1 MKTSC
6 CAVVAKMFVTAALSA
21 IFFFCTRAQEVP
33 AVQVVFTDKGLQ
45 YAKNVFTNWIQDTL
59 ELITLP
65 DVKGQIPLGFLGQM
79 DYTLSGVNI
88 SKCDF
93 PDPSVQFSQEV
104 SGLKTTMAGLNVA
117 LTGDWRVHWGILNA
131 GGSFDVG
138 VFQVGVASEQHLGRD
153 SGGRLCVSQVI
164 CEATTGQVDL
174 RLHGGSSWILQ
185 PFGSH
190 LEAFIRRQIQAR
202 LCPTMEDLV
211 ENLEQHLQAMKVRLQ
226 VNQDLIVDLPL
237 TSRPVVQAASLRFGL
252 KGEVSSVKE
261 PKEPPF
267 DPQPFV
273 LPEHAQFMLTAAL
286 SDFTLNS
293 ASFSCW
299 AAGLLHTF
307 IDDSMVPASSP
318 VHLNTR
324 SLGAFIPQ
332 VCPHSSGTPTLLRYA
347 HTPQAR
353 PHSSGTPTLLRY
365 AYTTQVRP
373 HSSGTPTLL
382 RHAHTPQLP
391 GLFPDLPVVLKVH
404 ARNTPMFSF
413 HPGAVTL
420 ILPGAI
426 KAFALQ
432 ANATRTPLFK
442 LHLDSSYK
450 GSVWVD
456 NGRLKSS
463 VTMDNLNLTLA
474 ATTIGPFKT
483 DALENLSR
491 MTMKMLVLPPLN
503 DRLSRGVILPQSRQ
517 VHLVQAVVSVEE
529 GFMDLHS
536 DVELRLN
543 HGTMEH

>member
-1 MKTSC
+1 
-6 CAVVAKMFVTAALSA
+6 MFVTAALSA
-21 IFFFCTRAQEVP
+21 IFFFFFCTRAQEVP
-33 AVQVVFTDKGLQ
+33 AVQVVFTDKALQ
-45 YAKNVFTNWIQDTL
+45 YAKTVFTNWIQDTL

-65 DVKGQIPLGFLGQM
+65 DVKGQIPLGFFGQM

-104 SGLKTTMAGLNVA
+104 SGLQATMAGLNVA

-131 GGSFDVG
+131 RGSFDVA
-138 VFQVGVASEQHLGRD
+138 VFQVGVASEQYLGRD
-153 SGGRLCVSQVI
+153 SGGRLCVNQVT

-174 RLHGGSSWILQ
+174 RLHGGSSWIMQ

-190 LEAFIRRQIQAR
+190 LEAFIRRQIMNG

-237 TSRPVVQAASLRFGL
+237 TSKPVVQAASLSLGL

-261 PKEPPF
+261 PKDPPF

-273 LPEHAQFMLTAAL
+273 LPEHAHFMLTAAL

-332 VCPHSSGTPTLLRYA
+332 
-347 HTPQAR
+347 
-353 PHSSGTPTLLRY
+353 
-365 AYTTQVRP
+365 
-373 HSSGTPTLL
+373 
-382 RHAHTPQLP
+382 LP
-391 GLFPDLPVVLKVH
+391 GLFPDLPVVLKVY
-404 ARNTPMFSF
+404 ARNTPIFSF

-426 KAFALQ
+426 RAFALQ
-432 ANATRTPLFK
+432 ANATLTPLFK

-450 GSVWVD
+450 GSVWAD
-456 NGRLKSS
+456 NERLKSS
-463 VTMDNLNLTLA
+463 VTMDNLNLTLT

-483 DALENLSR
+483 DTLENLSR
-491 MTMKMLVLPPLN
+491 ITMKMLVLPPLN
-503 DRLSRGVILPQSRQ
+503 DRLSKGVALPQSRQ

-536 DVELRLN
+536 NVELQLN
-543 HGTMEH
+543 HNHLGQVEH

>member
-332 VCPHSSGTPTLLRYA
+332 
-347 HTPQAR
+347 
-353 PHSSGTPTLLRY
+353 
-365 AYTTQVRP
+365 
-373 HSSGTPTLL
+373 
-382 RHAHTPQLP
+382 LP